1 MQRNTPQRK
10 IILDAVIKLN
20 THPTIEEV
28 YGEIQREYPSI
39 SKTTVYRNLRHL
51 AGEGMLREVSLL
63 DGLERYDVRTDKH
76 YHFRCKQCD
85 GAFDIDLEHMEGIND
100 VIQKRYGFQVEGHN
114 LLFTGVC
121 QSCVSGGGQEKNL

>member
-10 IILDAVIKLN
+10 IILDAVIKLG

-28 YGEIQREYPSI
+28 YGEIRRDYSSI
-39 SKTTVYRNLRHL
+39 SKTTVYRNLRYL
-51 AGEGMLREVSLL
+51 ANEGMLREVSLF

-76 YHFRCKQCD
+76 HHFRCKQCE
-85 GAFDIDLEHMEGIND
+85 GAFDIDLEHMEGINEA
-100 VIQKRYGFQVEGHN
+100 VQKKYGFQVEEHN

-121 QSCVSGGGQEKNL
+121 KKCASDDGQGGNL